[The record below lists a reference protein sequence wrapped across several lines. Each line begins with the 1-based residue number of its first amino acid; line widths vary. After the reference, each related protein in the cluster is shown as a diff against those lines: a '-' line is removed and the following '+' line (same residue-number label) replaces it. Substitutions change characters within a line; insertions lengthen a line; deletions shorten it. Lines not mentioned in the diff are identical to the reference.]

1 MVLIIIIDFTY
12 HNSNY
17 VFQSKSKQE
26 IKVLMYWKLD
36 LVSIVFLNRLVAII
50 LSFLLLIK
58 NLTTIVIMNWLEY
71 IWKPQ

>member
-1 MVLIIIIDFTY
+1 
-12 HNSNY
+12 
-17 VFQSKSKQE
+17 
-26 IKVLMYWKLD
+26 MYWKLD